1 MLAVYPR
8 SSRPTTTPDLQAQ
21 CIHPI
26 LHLHPTSSRR
36 QLVRQCCQGS
46 GRRRV
51 PLVNS
56 PPKLKRHPLLLE
68 PHINPILS
76 SIPIRHITDTEQTEV
91 ERRLV
96 HTVRHSRDIP
106 AGHIRRVRDSHA
118 LQACLVRKVNVDDL
132 GAAPD
137 SEHLSPDLRAE
148 DGVVELAEVVVL
160 ATQTVIVLDGV
171 RLVEHVKVP
180 ARAVGAGLGGAEL
193 QCASSGACDGSG
205 IEILTQKEGL
215 DDDVG
220 SQAFGVQSVLSREHE
235 E

>member
-76 SIPIRHITDTEQTEV
+76 SIPIRHITDTEQAEV

-96 HTVRHSRDIP
+96 HTVGHRRDIP
-106 AGHIRRVRDSHA
+106 AGHIRCVRNSHA
-118 LQACLVRKVNVDDL
+118 LQACLIRKVNVDDL
-132 GAAPD
+132 GTAPD
-137 SEHLSPDLRAE
+137 TEHLSPNLRAE

-160 ATQTVIVLDGV
+160 ATQAVVVLDGV
-171 RLVEHVKVP
+171 RLVKHVQIP
-180 ARAVGAGLGGAEL
+180 ARAVCAGLGGAKL
-193 QCASSGACDGSG
+193 QSTGSCTLHG
-205 IEILTQKEGL
+205 RRIEILTPKEGG
-215 DDDVG
+215 DDDISG
-220 SQAFGVQSVLSREHE
+220 
-235 E
+235 